1 MNSNVEWVLKRPG
14 YQRLLMLVA
23 IIVLIAGLFVW
34 MVFLPQVETY
44 AKLQLTS
51 AVKQVKLEK
60 DRLRAAN
67 LPRFQA
73 EYDKLLVQLDM
84 ALKELPNGRQ
94 IPELLTSISARA
106 KGSGLYVQ
114 SFRPGK
120 EKPID
125 FYAEVPV
132 KLKFEGSFHQVANFF
147 YSISTL
153 PRIVNIKNVKIGSKS
168 KGKSEDNILS
178 VDCMAITFRFLDKPV
193 AQKSAKRKKRK

>member
-1 MNSNVEWVLKRPG
+1 V
-14 YQRLLMLVA
+14 Q
-23 IIVLIAGLFVW
+23 
-34 MVFLPQVETY
+34 
-44 AKLQLTS
+44 
-51 AVKQVKLEK
+51 LEK

-67 LPRFQA
+67 LPRFQT

-106 KGSGLYVQ
+106 KQSGLYVQ
-114 SFRPGK
+114 SFRPGN

-132 KLKFEGSFHQVANFF
+132 KLKFEGTFHQVANFF

-153 PRIVNIKNVKIGSKS
+153 PRIVNIENVKIGSKS
-168 KGKSEDNILS
+168 KGKSKENILS
-178 VDCMAITFRFLDKPV
+178 VNCMAITFRFLDKPV
-193 AQKSAKRKKRK
+193 VKKKKKGKKGKKRK